1 MSRTEKLAEKLEA
14 AADAVSAAETLT
26 GDLADALE
34 AVLTDIEAADTQ
46 VRLAELARTLAAE
59 AEGASNGLREA
70 YDSIRGA
77 GNDLDAAIE
86 NAK

>member
-1 MSRTEKLAEKLEA
+1 MLFRS
-14 AADAVSAAETLT
+14 LT

-34 AVLTDIEAADTQ
+34 AALTDIEAAQ
-46 VRLAELARTLAAE
+46 SKARLAELVRTLAAE

-77 GNDLDAAIE
+77 GNELDAAIE
-86 NAK
+86 NAT